1 MFIGHASDAT
11 LFHLQGVCIFHWAD
25 HTHIMCFVFLVSSGS
40 MHNVFHTIFS
50 IFPVCVTPN
59 GSLPIGAIQYRTDAV
74 WSGMK
79 AMDICFVVSAT
90 PSMQSSLWLQL
101 LVPIIEDSL
110 VKRNI
115 GTNGTANR
123 YCLAMFAG
131 SGSYTL
137 SSYLMVNSQVFFSST
152 SFPTAR
158 RQLPKDR
165 EAGDGYEAIS
175 YVVRTAPFRNDTFIG
190 RSVVLVTDTG
200 RNASLRSNLTWEGMY
215 QMLVGNQVFF
225 DAIVSSQLY
234 LNSSPR
240 LTVLGSNGTQRAFVL
255 LPNGG
260 FQVVTGQVAFN
271 STQGAV
277 PQDYITLAM
286 AVGGSVW
293 SISLFRREDLL
304 IMRSSV
310 EAYVAS
316 HSVSPVQSLRLC
328 LQCICSV
335 GGVMSCVSHSNQT
348 LCLCLARSNPQ
359 QVDTCPMYTHTRT
372 HTCTHTHTQTHTH
385 T

>member
-11 LFHLQGVCIFHWAD
+11 LFHSQGVCIFHWAD
-25 HTHIMCFVFLVSSGS
+25 HSHIMCFVFLMSSGS

-131 SGSYTL
+131 SGSYT
-137 SSYLMVNSQVFFSST
+137 SASYLMVNSQVFFSST

-234 LNSSPR
+234 INGSPG

-316 HSVSPVQSLRLC
+316 HSVGPVQSLRLC

-335 GGVMSCVSHSNQT
+335 GGVVSCVSHSNQT

-359 QVDTCPMYTHTRT
+359 QVDTCPMYTHTYT
-372 HTCTHTHTQTHTH
+372 HM
-385 T
+385 